1 MPEIRLLLQWWKK
14 FKQNELLR
22 RLLTVL
28 SLDILVK
35 ASAIILLPVYLHLMS
50 QEEYGS
56 FNYILSITYSFSVLL
71 NLGLYIPQSKLYH
84 DYQDPEQ
91 RGKLIYSINTLLVGG
106 LILLVVPVYL
116 FGLDYHAVRLL
127 FRNSIPYGRYR
138 LWVLLLTLTSLFAY
152 MLTNF
157 FYTSERIDM
166 IKRYSLLRVFAIN
179 GISIL
184 ALYFLRSRDPVELRF
199 MAIGGVETILLLVFY
214 GKYIG
219 RMVRKTDW
227 RLLIKCLQLALPV
240 MLSSLF
246 SIIINFG
253 DKFFLEKNVDY
264 KVLSVYYLGTS
275 CASVISLLSNSL
287 QNVWLPMF
295 FKEKD
300 LSANLRRTKKL
311 VVRLIWILAG
321 LSITV
326 TLAVMACLRWNLIP
340 KSYSQIVY
348 VLPLL
353 LAGQV
358 VICLALLYSNYLIYF
373 ERTSLI
379 LWSGL
384 VVSINSTLL
393 NMTLIPVWKI
403 YGAAM
408 TLLFSNTSYLVI
420 YYFIIR
426 HYKKKRL
433 VIHEP
438 PIRQHQ

>member
-1 MPEIRLLLQWWKK
+1 MQWWKK
-14 FKQNELLR
+14 FKENDLLR

-84 DYQDPEQ
+84 DYHDPEQ
-91 RGKLIYSINTLLVGG
+91 RGKLIYSINTLLVAG
-106 LILLVVPVYL
+106 LVLVVLPVYL

-127 FRNSIPYGRYR
+127 FRNSIPYERYR
-138 LWVLLLTLTSLFAY
+138 LWILLLTLTSLFAY
-152 MLTNF
+152 MLTNY
-157 FYTSERIDM
+157 FYTSEQIDM

-179 GISIL
+179 GVSIL
-184 ALYFLRSRDPVELRF
+184 ALYFLRSQDAIEIRF
-199 MAIGGVETILLLVFY
+199 MAIGSVETLLLLIFY
-214 GKYIG
+214 ARYFG

-227 RLLIKCLQLALPV
+227 KLLIKCLRLALPV

-287 QNVWLPMF
+287 QNVWLPLF

-300 LSANLRRTKKL
+300 FSTNLRRTNKL
-311 VVRLIWILAG
+311 VIRLIWILAA

-326 TLAVMACLRWNLIP
+326 TIAVMVCLRWGLIP
-340 KSYSQIVY
+340 KSYSGIIY

-358 VICLALLYSNYLIYF
+358 AVCLSLIYSNYLIYF

-384 VVSINSTLL
+384 IVSINSTLL